1 LRIARSVILNF
12 HNDIYFCVCNWIL
25 EALLILAGCPA
36 FYYEITITTILTTQ
50 EEAFNNIIA
59 VCEYSFSH
67 LICGSSNTIAR
78 NRKQSTVLVTMM
90 KKKSALFLSIF
101 LEISSFLLQAE
112 ALIVSRGVLD
122 VFSNPNRTECEIN
135 ERYCKQRRA
144 RCFGNDCCKCKCERE
159 YSTFHS
165 PGVTYT
171 FENGKPLY
179 SFDGKDTCV
188 WNHYAHEGSSKYFV
202 SELFGIENIIH
213 HCEIATTGSRKAR
226 LDFFPIYIE
235 NVLTNRYHHW
245 MITFSPVF
253 NRYKF
258 ASIKMWKPFLMK
270 YFE

>member
-1 LRIARSVILNF
+1 
-12 HNDIYFCVCNWIL
+12 
-25 EALLILAGCPA
+25 
-36 FYYEITITTILTTQ
+36 
-50 EEAFNNIIA
+50 
-59 VCEYSFSH
+59 
-67 LICGSSNTIAR
+67 
-78 NRKQSTVLVTMM
+78 MM

-101 LEISSFLLQAE
+101 LEISSFLLQGE

-202 SELFGIENIIH
+202 SELFGIENIYTIV
-213 HCEIATTGSRKAR
+213 K
-226 LDFFPIYIE
+226 
-235 NVLTNRYHHW
+235 
-245 MITFSPVF
+245 
-253 NRYKF
+253 
-258 ASIKMWKPFLMK
+258 
-270 YFE
+270 